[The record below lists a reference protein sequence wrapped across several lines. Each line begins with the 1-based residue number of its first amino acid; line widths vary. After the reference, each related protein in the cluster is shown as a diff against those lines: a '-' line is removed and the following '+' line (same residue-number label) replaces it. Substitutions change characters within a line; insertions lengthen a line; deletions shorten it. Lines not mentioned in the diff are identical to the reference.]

1 MNQFRKFMYGRYGV
15 DQFSQVL
22 IFIALILSVLVSVFR
37 INVLMIIT
45 YIPLVYA
52 VLRML
57 SKDIN
62 KRTQENYKF
71 LNIVSSFKTKYNK
84 SKPKMK
90 ETKTYKYY
98 KCPKCKQMIRVRE
111 IRVKYVLPAQNAK
124 LNLQRRLKRI

>member
-1 MNQFRKFMYGRYGV
+1 MNQFRKFMYGRYGI

-22 IFIALILSVLVSVFR
+22 IFTALILSVLVSIFR

-84 SKPKMK
+84 SKPNMK

-98 KCPKCKQMIRVRE
+98 KCPKCKQMIRVPRNKGKICITCPKCKTE
-111 IRVKYVLPAQNAK
+111 FT
-124 LNLQRRLKRI
+124 KRT